1 MRNKQHIAKEIMQLI
16 AIKAS
21 YNYFLGSE
29 SSLFEVENT
38 TQVKQNLTT
47 ITQSLNALYAEYN
60 EAVDCQLTVNGSSQ
74 QLPIVNQ
81 QLNMSAIMH
90 FNADRRFTI
99 TE

>member
-1 MRNKQHIAKEIMQLI
+1 MRNKQHIDKEIMQLN

-21 YNYFLGSE
+21 FNYFLGSDR
-29 SSLFEVENT
+29 SLLEVENT
-38 TQVKQNLTT
+38 TQIKQNLKT
-47 ITQSLNALYAEYN
+47 INQSLSALYAEYN
-60 EAVDCQLTVNGSSQ
+60 EVVGCQLSVTRNPQ
-74 QLPIVNQ
+74 QLPTVNQ